1 MGRIAGVTAEETR
14 ERLVS
19 AAARVVA
26 EQGYDGARVGEIARE
41 AGLTTGAIYA
51 HFRSKDEL
59 LAAATEG
66 RGAAELGV
74 WFGNVGSADVVDL
87 LRTLARRL
95 GRPSR
100 PDDGSLLVEAAVAAR
115 RDPEVAARLGRDV
128 STRERALAALLRGA
142 AEAGEVDPS
151 LPADGVSRLALT
163 FALGSLLVRA
173 LDLDPVDE
181 QEWSVIADRL
191 VDVLLPT
198 ATTERS

>member
-14 ERLVS
+14 ERLVA

-26 EQGYDGARVGEIARE
+26 EQGYGGARVGEIARE

-59 LAAATEG
+59 LAAATEAQ
-66 RGAAELGV
+66 GAAELGA
-74 WFGNVGSADVVDL
+74 WFGGVGTGGDVVDL

-128 STRERALAALLRGA
+128 AARERALASLLQA
-142 AEAGEVDPS
+142 AAASGDLDPS
-151 LPADGVSRLALT
+151 LPPTGVSRLALT

-181 QEWSVIADRL
+181 EEWALVADRL
-191 VDVLLPT
+191 VDALLPT
-198 ATTERS
+198 SENP

>member
-14 ERLVS
+14 ERLVA

-26 EQGYDGARVGEIARE
+26 EQGFEGARVGEIARE

-74 WFGNVGSADVVDL
+74 WFGSVGSADVVDL

-128 STRERALAALLRGA
+128 STRERALAALLRSA

-198 ATTERS
+198 ATTERP

>member
-14 ERLVS
+14 ERLVA

-26 EQGYDGARVGEIARE
+26 DQGFDGARVGEIARE

-66 RGAAELGV
+66 QGAAELGM
-74 WFGNVGSADVVDL
+74 WFGGLGVDGDVVDL

-115 RDPEVAARLGRDV
+115 RDPEVARRLGRDV
-128 STRERALAALLRGA
+128 RSRERALSALLAGA
-142 AEAGEVDPS
+142 AEAGALDPT
-151 LPADGVSRLALT
+151 LPASGVSRLALT

-181 QEWSVIADRL
+181 AQWALVADRL
-191 VDVLLPT
+191 VDALVPT
-198 ATTERS
+198 TPENP